1 MADGVIALNDEGQ
14 VIHIN
19 PVARQ
24 MLSLEDD
31 ITGKDF
37 SFELKKLLNINMK
50 QLLDNDFNKS
60 DTY

>member
-31 ITGKDF
+31 NTGKDF
-37 SFELKKLLNINMK
+37 SFELKSFKYK
-50 QLLDNDFNKS
+50 YE
-60 DTY
+60 TAVG